1 MLYNWNNKGFSMKN
15 TIKIFLLIAFL
26 IPLAS
31 PVLGLAG
38 NASSSSKGTA
48 IKMDSLRAEPFAD
61 AKTVGSLNKNDAVE
75 ILTKKGAWL
84 KVKSKKSTGW
94 VRLLSVKRGGA
105 SSSGSAISDVASGRT
120 GTGKVVSTT
129 GIRGLSAEELQA
141 AKFNEEEMK
150 KMESYQTTSS
160 NAQSYARAGGLSATK
175 MSYLSGV
182 QK

>member
-1 MLYNWNNKGFSMKN
+1 MK
-15 TIKIFLLIAFL
+15 KHLKLLILCVL
-26 IPLAS
+26 ITPLTS
-31 PVLGLAG
+31 PILALAG
-38 NASSSSKGTA
+38 STSSSSKGTA

-61 AKTVGSLNKNDAVE
+61 AKTVGSINKNDAVE
-75 ILTKKGAWL
+75 ILIKKGAWL

-105 SSSGSAISDVASGRT
+105 TSNQSGSGSAISDVASGRT

-150 KMESYQTTSS
+150 KMESYQTSSS
-160 NAQSYARAGGLSATK
+160 NALSYASAGGLSATK

-182 QK
+182 PK